1 MILKTRG
8 CVDTQPVPPAGR
20 GPICTI
26 FVVRVVLV
34 TILGGVGEAQA
45 GDGQVQQALH
55 QQEDCEVA

>member
-1 MILKTRG
+1 M
-8 CVDTQPVPPAGR
+8 DTQPEPPAGR

-45 GDGQVQQALH
+45 RDGQVQQALN